1 MGVTVPWALGTP
13 SKFGHG
19 PSFVGQLLS
28 RNQVSQ
34 KIRVGQRVWQM
45 EVLRKKLTFNV
56 ILKLGLKGG
65 GGGGGGCLENADV
78 IGVSLNSDGGRGVS
92 MADVICERFLRAKS
106 N

>member
-1 MGVTVPWALGTP
+1 
-13 SKFGHG
+13 
-19 PSFVGQLLS
+19 
-28 RNQVSQ
+28 
-34 KIRVGQRVWQM
+34 M

-65 GGGGGGCLENADV
+65 GGGGRLENADV